1 MKFASQWVG
10 SSWCDRASRVF
21 KTTRLCRW
29 FQGDKILRS
38 NTAIFLQY
46 IVDRSPKPVAETV
59 SWFIEVYWVWSWLLG
74 RNTPY
79 LHTYT
84 YIYILFGYAYTLAW
98 IHRLICMYTHILY
111 VSFIVHRD
119 VRIIIWKLRKL
130 LFLIKSF
137 SSALIRSISFSRFI
151 LASNAW
157 PYELP
162 CSSPCGLHSQVELAQ
177 NDVVFCA
184 GGVAE
189 ASYLV
194 LSFLTALDGWLSY
207 QVW

>member
-1 MKFASQWVG
+1 M
-10 SSWCDRASRVF
+10 
-21 KTTRLCRW
+21 
-29 FQGDKILRS
+29 I
-38 NTAIFLQY
+38 Y
-46 IVDRSPKPVAETV
+46 I
-59 SWFIEVYWVWSWLLG
+59 
-74 RNTPY
+74 
-79 LHTYT
+79 
-84 YIYILFGYAYTLAW
+84 YIYILCGYAYTLAW
-98 IHRLICMYTHILY
+98 IDWYVCIYIC
-111 VSFIVHRD
+111 IVHCSSGCQKFSY
-119 VRIIIWKLRKL
+119 WNGENMRKL

-137 SSALIRSISFSRFI
+137 SSAQIRSVSFSCFI

-194 LSFLTALDGWLSY
+194 LSLLDCVGWPAKLPGLIVNRVRGAINQRCGQFAHCVHKHRWWCGWL
-207 QVW
+207 WCENHKILKWFCALCHT

>member
-1 MKFASQWVG
+1 M
-10 SSWCDRASRVF
+10 
-21 KTTRLCRW
+21 
-29 FQGDKILRS
+29 
-38 NTAIFLQY
+38 
-46 IVDRSPKPVAETV
+46 
-59 SWFIEVYWVWSWLLG
+59 VYWSLLG
-74 RNTPY
+74 LILTTWTE
-79 LHTYT
+79 HTLSA
-84 YIYILFGYAYTLAW
+84 YIYIYIYCLDMHILWHGYIDWYV
-98 IHRLICMYTHILY
+98 CMYIYIY

-130 LFLIKSF
+130 LFLIASF
-137 SSALIRSISFSRFI
+137 SSALIGSISFSRFI

-194 LSFLTALDGWLSY
+194 LSFLTALDGWLSS